1 MPDKFLIF
9 FPSLFQQAADFS
21 SIIISR
27 GSLSI
32 QNSHSLS
39 LFKYALYSFSQL
51 DDARKKKKNITGS
64 ICFAKMKKESC
75 IACYSRV
82 SGSKLVCNLETFI
95 RVPGSGEKRKL
106 GWRSVNE
113 KERPRWKGRGS
124 RSKGPP
130 SRQFTNTSKS
140 P

>member
-1 MPDKFLIF
+1 MEAIKN
-9 FPSLFQQAADFS
+9 
-21 SIIISR
+21 R
-27 GSLSI
+27 
-32 QNSHSLS
+32 
-39 LFKYALYSFSQL
+39 K
-51 DDARKKKKNITGS
+51 RKKETFRERFLSGS
-64 ICFAKMKKESC
+64 GL
-75 IACYSRV
+75 V
-82 SGSKLVCNLETFI
+82 SGSKLVCNLETFV